1 MFKQPIS
8 PFTPYTIP
16 RTPNIGADSKTNYFL
31 SAKAGAS
38 SEENPSRFLEW
49 KEQPILPTGEDNDM
63 LKWSGEEW
71 VAFSPSGSSEEP
83 HYLNYDGEELSWSPV
98 KSSFEKGKNKG
109 DILYWDPEAGEDEEG
124 DWVVLQAPANS
135 SIAIQEFLICEDG
148 EAATKHMLVWETT

>member
-38 SEENPSRFLEW
+38 SEENPSKFLEW

-71 VAFSPSGSSEEP
+71 VTFSPSGSSEEP

-98 KSSFEKGKNKG
+98 DPFQNGTNKG
-109 DILYWDPEAGEDEEG
+109 DILYWDPESG
-124 DWVVLQAPANS
+124 
-135 SIAIQEFLICEDG
+135 EDG
-148 EAATKHMLVWETT
+148 EWVIFSAPTGDGLKVLTIENGELAWTSTEDCE